1 MRKGGAISSPRVGR
15 EYRTFMPQQEAHLRD
30 YLQLIRKHDFTLCL
44 SVLLVLGTAL
54 VVSLRLPKTYAASTL
69 MLLVQPSATSTL
81 PSTNLFQSVLSGGI
95 DRREMETI
103 SARFSTESMLKTAIE
118 NLEENGNIEAVH
130 LLPPVGKLKRKLK
143 AQLNPD
149 SDFINLSIAL
159 TEAEGGERNAA
170 LLVNQLAQ
178 DMKTLRRGD
187 EETKLR
193 KRMEFLESKRRE
205 IQTEIQKDLDAL
217 LLFVRQN
224 GSPETW
230 VPTFTNLLQRHA
242 SLRERLETNQ
252 QQLYATR
259 THIAYLQEQLKLL
272 PEQTKISETTSYDP
286 VWLFQQEKLFN
297 LESQRVAD
305 AEKVGK
311 TASDLKGLDAQIA
324 EIREKNTQTS
334 PTATTVTSGPSLHYA
349 FIKNQL
355 LALVPNLSR
364 YENAAET
371 LKQELSK
378 LETELAQML
387 EQVPENQMILTQ
399 MGAKIQKTNE
409 LAEEIAKRSLEAE
422 ILYAESKLNT
432 TRNQMGGI
440 EIIDRAVP
448 RKIPISPQLRFILV
462 IAGIAGV
469 SLGVTTTLF
478 IEYFSRSLESLKD

>member
-1 MRKGGAISSPRVGR
+1 M
-15 EYRTFMPQQEAHLRD
+15 
-30 YLQLIRKHDFTLCL
+30 
-44 SVLLVLGTAL
+44 
-54 VVSLRLPKTYAASTL
+54 
-69 MLLVQPSATSTL
+69 
-81 PSTNLFQSVLSGGI
+81 
-95 DRREMETI
+95 
-103 SARFSTESMLKTAIE
+103 
-118 NLEENGNIEAVH
+118 
-130 LLPPVGKLKRKLK
+130 
-143 AQLNPD
+143 
-149 SDFINLSIAL
+149 
-159 TEAEGGERNAA
+159 
-170 LLVNQLAQ
+170 NQLAQ

-205 IQTEIQKDLDAL
+205 IQTEIKKDLDAL

-230 VPTFTNLLQRHA
+230 GPTLTNLLQRQI

-259 THIAYLQEQLKLL
+259 THITYLQEQLKLL

-324 EIREKNTQTS
+324 EIRKKNTQTS
-334 PTATTVTSGPSLHYA
+334 STATTVTSGPSVHYT

-355 LALVPNLSR
+355 LALTPNLSR

-378 LETELAQML
+378 LEAELTQML

-462 IAGIAGV
+462 IAGIAGL
-469 SLGVTTTLF
+469 SLGVTTILF
-478 IEYFSRSLESLKD
+478 IEYFSRSLESLND

>member
-1 MRKGGAISSPRVGR
+1 MRKGGAISSPSVGP

-54 VVSLRLPKTYAASTL
+54 VISLRLPKTYAASTL
-69 MLLVQPSATSTL
+69 MLLVQPSATSAL
-81 PSTNLFQSVLSGGI
+81 PSTNLFQSVLSGGV

-118 NLEENGNIEAVH
+118 NLEENGNVEAVY
-130 LLPPVGKLKRKLK
+130 LLPPVGKLKQKLT

-187 EETKLR
+187 VETKLR

-205 IQTEIQKDLDAL
+205 IQTEIKKDLDAL

-230 VPTFTNLLQRHA
+230 APTLTNLLQRQI

-259 THIAYLQEQLKLL
+259 THITYLQEQLKLL
-272 PEQTKISETTSYDP
+272 PEQAKISETTSYDP

-305 AEKVGK
+305 TEKVGK

-324 EIREKNTQTS
+324 EIRKKNTQTS
-334 PTATTVTSGPSLHYA
+334 PTATTVTSGPSAHYT

-355 LALVPNLSR
+355 LALIPNLSR

-378 LETELAQML
+378 LEAELTQML

-422 ILYAESKLNT
+422 IVYAESKLNT

-469 SLGVTTTLF
+469 SLGVTTILF